1 MSRTFLKNSA
11 PNVHVRNLGGGQ
23 IRQTP
28 RHWFQ
33 CLLTGHPYCCD
44 EGGFWTTPQ
53 IASYDGVF
61 RKHVRALSHILSTS
75 FNLRHGFHAIFFA
88 PPRFDYGRS
97 SVGTHVLKPSIPR
110 VSPLDLGLL
119 PPSPSYPPQ
128 ISDVVRPCGSV
139 FLLRLAGA
147 WLPIL
152 ADADTTASFRLLQAL
167 AVRFGVWPASA
178 LDDCWLLA
186 AQVTGPL
193 RFVKGQ
199 CLHQIARRTS
209 CNTSHRKHGKR
220 H

>member
-1 MSRTFLKNSA
+1 MVAL
-11 PNVHVRNLGGGQ
+11 VRGAVLRAGTGACPYQDDG
-23 IRQTP
+23 
-28 RHWFQ
+28 
-33 CLLTGHPYCCD
+33 CGVLLAIFVSITNGKSGA

-193 RFVKGQ
+193 WFVKGQ